1 MTEHEKMLAGE
12 SFDGRATE
20 IIALRKQGQL
30 LLRQLNQLL
39 PEDEA

>member
-20 IIALRKQGQL
+20 IIALRKQGQCK
-30 LLRQLNQLL
+30 RLNS
-39 PEDEA
+39 PTYSN